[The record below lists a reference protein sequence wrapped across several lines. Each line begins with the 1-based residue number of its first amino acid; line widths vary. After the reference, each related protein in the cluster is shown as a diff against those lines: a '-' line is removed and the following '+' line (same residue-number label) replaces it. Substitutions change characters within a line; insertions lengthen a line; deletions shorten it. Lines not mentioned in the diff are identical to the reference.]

1 MAQFN
6 QVDTLNGLFKIV
18 YADKIKDLIP
28 EGVKLLKMIPFNSAQ
43 KALGNTFNTPV
54 VLGLEH
60 GITYGGSAGQAF
72 SLNQSIASEMQ
83 EAQVKGCEMVLRS
96 SLSVGAAARS
106 ISSQGAFEQATKLLV
121 RNMLKSMHIRLEAQL
136 LYGQV
141 GIARIADVSAAP
153 TITICAAEWAP
164 GIWVGS
170 KNMLIEVRS
179 QAGTLRGTATVESV
193 DMAARTIT
201 LDALPA
207 LTTGNADP
215 ENSAADVIYYAGAYG
230 KEFAGLHKM
239 IVNTSTIFNINAAQ
253 YELFKGNI
261 VNVGTN
267 ATSGAAFISFEKI
280 EEAVAVAME
289 KGLMDEDVTALVHP
303 KQWNKLMTDLAAK
316 RMFDS
321 SYSEK
326 SLKQG
331 TQAIEF
337 YGQNGKISVV
347 ASLFVKEGAAY
358 VFPEKELERIGSTD
372 VTFEMPGYEGKF
384 FRLLEDVNGYELRA
398 YTDQALFSSAI
409 GQFTLLKGSL
419 RAALSFCPQPVF
431 NYLAPPPTL

>member
-6 QVDTLNGLFKIV
+6 QVDTLNGLFKVV

-28 EGVKLLKMIPFNSAQ
+28 EGVKLLKMISFNSAQ
-43 KALGNTFNTPV
+43 KALGNTFNTPL

-60 GITYGGSAGQAF
+60 GVTYGGSAGQAF
-72 SLNQSIASEMQ
+72 GLNDAIASEMQ

-96 SLSVGAAARS
+96 ALSVGAAARS

-121 RNMLKSMHIRLEAQL
+121 RNMLKSMHIRLEVQL

-141 GIARIADVSAAP
+141 GIGRVADVTAAP
-153 TITICAAEWAP
+153 TITICASEWAP
-164 GIWVGS
+164 GIWSGA
-170 KNMLIEVRS
+170 KNMKIEIRS
-179 QAGTLRGTATVESV
+179 QAGTLRGTATVQNIN
-193 DMAARTIT
+193 MKARTVT

-207 LTTGNADP
+207 ATSGNVDA

-239 IVNTSTIFNINAAQ
+239 ITNTGVLFNVDASQ
-253 YELFKGNI
+253 YELFKGN
-261 VNVGTN
+261 VVEVGANT
-267 ATSGAAFISFEKI
+267 TSGAAFISFEKI

-289 KGLMDEDVTALVHP
+289 KGLMDEDVTCMVHP

-347 ASLFVKEGAAY
+347 ASLFVKEGNAY

-384 FRLLEDVNGYELRA
+384 FRLLEDVNGYELRC
-398 YTDQALFSSAI
+398 YTDQALFSSSI
-409 GQFTLLKGSL
+409 GQFTLLKYIKT
-419 RAALSFCPQPVF
+419 A
-431 NYLAPPPTL
+431 

>member
-6 QVDTLNGLFKIV
+6 QVDTLNGLFKTV

-43 KALGNTFNTPV
+43 KALGNTFNTPL

-60 GITYGGSAGQAF
+60 GVTYGGSAGQAF
-72 SLNQSIASEMQ
+72 SLNDSIASEMQ

-96 SLSVGAAARS
+96 ALSVGAAARS
-106 ISSQGAFEQATKLLV
+106 ISSQGAFEQSTKLLV
-121 RNMLKSMHIRLEAQL
+121 RNMLKSMHIRLEVQL

-141 GIARIADVSAAP
+141 GIARISDVSAAP
-153 TITICAAEWAP
+153 VVEICTSEWAP
-164 GIWVGS
+164 GIWSGA
-170 KNMLIEVRS
+170 KNMKIEIRS
-179 QAGTLRGTATVESV
+179 QAGTLRGTATVENV
-193 DMAARTIT
+193 DMKNKTIT
-201 LDALPA
+201 IDALPA
-207 LTTGNADP
+207 GTTGNTDA
-215 ENSAADVIYYAGAYG
+215 ENSAADVIYYSGAYN

-239 IVNTSTIFNINAAQ
+239 IINTGTLFNVDASA

-261 VNVGTN
+261 VEVGTN
-267 ATSGAAFISFEKI
+267 AHAGAAFISFEKI
-280 EEAVAVAME
+280 EESVAVAME
-289 KGLMDEDVTALVHP
+289 KGLMDEDVTCLVHP
-303 KQWNKLMTDLAAK
+303 KHWNKLMTDLAAK

-347 ASLFVKEGAAY
+347 ASLFVKEGNAY

-384 FRLLEDVNGYELRA
+384 FRLLEDVNGYELRC
-398 YTDQALFSSAI
+398 YTDQALFSSSI
-409 GQFTLLKGSL
+409 GQFTLLKYIK
-419 RAALSFCPQPVF
+419 AA
-431 NYLAPPPTL
+431 

>member
-1 MAQFN
+1 MAVYN
-6 QVDTLNGLFKIV
+6 QVDTLNGLFKTV
-18 YADKIKDLIP
+18 YADKIKDLVP
-28 EGVKLLKMIPFNSAQ
+28 EGVKLLKMIPFQSAQ

-60 GITYGGSAGQAF
+60 GVSYGGSTGSAF
-72 SLNQSIASEMQ
+72 TLNSAIASEMQ

-96 SLSVGAAARS
+96 ALSVGAAARS
-106 ISSQGAFEQATKLLV
+106 VSSQNSFEQATKLLV
-121 RNMLKSMHIRLEAQL
+121 RNMLKSMHIRLEVQL

-141 GIARIADVSAAP
+141 GIARIADVAAAP
-153 TITICAAEWAP
+153 TITICTAEWAP
-164 GIWVGS
+164 GIWSGA
-170 KNMLIEVRS
+170 KNMKVEIYT
-179 QAGTLRGTATVESV
+179 QAGVLRGSAVINSV
-193 DMAARTIT
+193 DMKNRTVT

-215 ENSAADVIYYAGAYG
+215 NNAAADVIWYYGAIN
-230 KEFAGLHKM
+230 KEFAGIHKM
-239 IVNTSTIFNINAAQ
+239 ITNTGTLFNINAAS

-261 VNVGTN
+261 VDVGTD
-267 ATSGAAFISFEKI
+267 AVAGAGFISFEKI

-303 KQWNKLMTDLAAK
+303 KQWNKLMTELAAK

-347 ASLFVKEGAAY
+347 ASLFVKEGYAY

-384 FRLLEDVNGYELRA
+384 FRLLEDVNGYELRT
-398 YTDQALFSSAI
+398 YTDQALFSSAV
-409 GQFTLLKGSL
+409 GQLTLLRYIKT
-419 RAALSFCPQPVF
+419 A
-431 NYLAPPPTL
+431 

>member
-1 MAQFN
+1 MATYN
-6 QVDTLNGLFKIV
+6 AVDTLNGLFKVV

-43 KALGNTFNTPV
+43 KALGNTFNTPL

-60 GITYGGSAGQAF
+60 GVSYGGSTGTAF
-72 SLNQSIASEMQ
+72 SLESAIASEMQ

-96 SLSVGAAARS
+96 ALSVGAASRS
-106 ISSQGAFEQATKLLV
+106 MASQGAFEQATKLLV
-121 RNMLKSMHIRLEAQL
+121 RNMLKSMHIRLEVQL

-141 GIARIADVSAAP
+141 GLARISSVASAPA
-153 TITICAAEWAP
+153 IDICTSEWAP
-164 GIWVGS
+164 GIWVGA
-170 KNMLIEVRS
+170 KNMKIEIRS
-179 QAGTLRGTATVESV
+179 QAGTLRGTATIASV
-193 DMAARTIT
+193 SMANQTIT
-201 LDALPA
+201 VDAVPA
-207 LTTGNADP
+207 GTTGNADA
-215 ENSAADVIYYAGAYG
+215 ENSAADVIWYYGAYN

-239 IVNTSTIFNINAAQ
+239 ITNTSTLFNINAAD
-253 YELFKGNI
+253 YETFQGNI
-261 VNVGTN
+261 VEVGTDSTTN
-267 ATSGAAFISFEKI
+267 AGFLSFEKI

-289 KGLMDEDVTALVHP
+289 KGLMDEDVTCLVHP
-303 KQWNKLMTDLAAK
+303 KQWNKLMTELAAK

-347 ASLFVKEGAAY
+347 ASLFVKQGNAY

-384 FRLLEDVNGYELRA
+384 FRLLEDINGYELRA

-409 GQFTLLKGSL
+409 GQFTLLKYIKV
-419 RAALSFCPQPVF
+419 A
-431 NYLAPPPTL
+431 

>member
-6 QVDTLNGLFKIV
+6 QVDTLNGLFKTV

-43 KALGNTFNTPV
+43 KALGNTFNTPL

-60 GITYGGSAGQAF
+60 GVTYGGSTGTAF
-72 SLNQSIASEMQ
+72 SLNDSIASEMQ

-96 SLSVGAAARS
+96 ALSVGAAARS
-106 ISSQGAFEQATKLLV
+106 ISSQGAFEQSTKLLV
-121 RNMLKSMHIRLEAQL
+121 RNMLKSMHIRLEVQL

-141 GIARIADVSAAP
+141 GIARISDVSAAP
-153 TITICAAEWAP
+153 VVSICASEWAP
-164 GIWVGS
+164 GIWSGA
-170 KNMLIEVRS
+170 KNMKIEIRS
-179 QAGTLRGTATVESV
+179 QAGTLRGTATVENV
-193 DMAARTIT
+193 DMANKTIT
-201 LDALPA
+201 IDALPVG
-207 LTTGNADP
+207 TTGNADA
-215 ENSAADVIYYAGAYG
+215 ENSAADVIYYSGAYN

-239 IVNTSTIFNINAAQ
+239 ITNTGTLFNVDASA

-261 VNVGTN
+261 VEVGTDST
-267 ATSGAAFISFEKI
+267 AGAAFISFEKI
-280 EEAVAVAME
+280 EESVAVAME
-289 KGLMDEDVTALVHP
+289 KGLMDEDVTCLVHP
-303 KQWNKLMTDLAAK
+303 KHWNKLMTDLAAK

-347 ASLFVKEGAAY
+347 ASLFVKEGNAY

-384 FRLLEDVNGYELRA
+384 FRLLEDVNGYELRC

-409 GQFTLLKGSL
+409 GQFTLLKYIKT
-419 RAALSFCPQPVF
+419 A
-431 NYLAPPPTL
+431 

>member
-1 MAQFN
+1 MAQYN
-6 QVDTLNGLFKIV
+6 QVDTLNGLFKTV

-28 EGVKLLKMIPFNSAQ
+28 EGVKLLKMIPFSSAQ
-43 KALGNTFNTPV
+43 KALGNTFNTPL

-60 GITYGGSAGQAF
+60 GVTYGGSAGQAF
-72 SLNQSIASEMQ
+72 TLNNSIASEMQ

-96 SLSVGAAARS
+96 ALSVGAAARS
-106 ISSQGAFEQATKLLV
+106 MSSPNAFEQATKLLV
-121 RNMLKSMHIRLEAQL
+121 RNMLKSMQIRLEVQI

-141 GIARIADVSAAP
+141 GIARVADITGAP
-153 TITICAAEWAP
+153 TIVICASEWAP
-164 GIWVGS
+164 GIWSGA
-170 KNMLIEVRS
+170 KNMAIDFYS
-179 QAGTLRGTATVESV
+179 QAGALRGSATVTDV
-193 DMAARTIT
+193 DMKLRTVT
-201 LDALPA
+201 VDVLPG
-207 LTTGNADP
+207 TVTGNADA
-215 ENSAADVIYYAGAYG
+215 ENSAADVIYYKGAFN
-230 KEFAGLHKM
+230 KEFAGIHK
-239 IVNTSTIFNINAAQ
+239 IITNTGTLFNIDASA

-261 VNVGTN
+261 VEVGTN
-267 ATSGAAFISFEKI
+267 STSGAAFISFEKI
-280 EEAVAVAME
+280 EEAIAVAME

-316 RMFDS
+316 RMLDS

-347 ASLFVKEGAAY
+347 ASLFVKEGNAY

-384 FRLLEDVNGYELRA
+384 FRLLEDVNGYELRT
-398 YTDQALFSSAI
+398 YTDQALFTSCP
-409 GQFTLLKGSL
+409 GQLTLLKYIKT
-419 RAALSFCPQPVF
+419 V
-431 NYLAPPPTL
+431 

>member
-6 QVDTLNGLFKIV
+6 QVDSLNGLFKIV

-43 KALGNTFNTPV
+43 KALGNTFNTPL

-60 GITYGGSAGQAF
+60 GVTYGGTAGQAF
-72 SLNQSIASEMQ
+72 ALNDAIASEMQ

-96 SLSVGAAARS
+96 ALSVGAAARS
-106 ISSQGAFEQATKLLV
+106 IASQGAFEQATKLLV
-121 RNMLKSMHIRLEAQL
+121 RNMLKSMHIRLEVQL

-141 GIARIADVSAAP
+141 GIARIASISGAP
-153 TITICAAEWAP
+153 TIQICASEWAP
-164 GIWVGS
+164 GIWSGA
-170 KNMLIEVRS
+170 KNMRIEIRS
-179 QAGTLRGTATVESV
+179 QSGTLRGTATVESV
-193 DMAARTIT
+193 NMKDRTIT
-201 LDALPA
+201 LDAVPA
-207 LTTGNADP
+207 GVTANADA
-215 ENSAADVIYYAGAYG
+215 ENAAADVIHYAGAYN

-239 IVNTSTIFNINAAQ
+239 IVNNGTLFNIDASQ
-253 YELFKGNI
+253 YELFKGN
-261 VNVGTN
+261 VVECGTDS
-267 ATSGAAFISFEKI
+267 TSGAAFISFEKI

-289 KGLMDEDVTALVHP
+289 KGLMDEDVTCLVHP

-347 ASLFVKEGAAY
+347 ASLFVKEGNAY

-409 GQFTLLKGSL
+409 GQFTLLKYIKT
-419 RAALSFCPQPVF
+419 A
-431 NYLAPPPTL
+431 

>member
-6 QVDTLNGLFKIV
+6 QVDTLNGLFKTV
-18 YADKIKDLIP
+18 YADKIKDLVP
-28 EGVKLLKMIPFNSAQ
+28 EGVKLLKMIPFSSAQ
-43 KALGNTFNTPV
+43 KALGNTFNTPL

-60 GITYGGSAGQAF
+60 GVTYGGSAGTAF
-72 SLNQSIASEMQ
+72 SLNDSIASEMQ

-96 SLSVGAAARS
+96 ALSVGAAARS
-106 ISSQGAFEQATKLLV
+106 MSSQNAFEQVTKLLV
-121 RNMLKSMHIRLEAQL
+121 RNMLKSMHIRLEVQL

-141 GIARIADVSAAP
+141 GIARISDVSGAP
-153 TITICAAEWAP
+153 TIEICASEWAP
-164 GIWVGS
+164 GIWSGA
-170 KNMLIEVRS
+170 KNMKIEVRS
-179 QAGTLRGTATVESV
+179 QAGTLRGTATVQNV
-193 DMAARTIT
+193 DMKARTIE
-201 LDALPA
+201 LDALPVG
-207 LTTGNADP
+207 TTGNSSA
-215 ENSAADVIYYAGAYG
+215 ENSAADVIYYAGAYS

-239 IVNTSTIFNINAAQ
+239 IVNTGSLFNIDASA

-261 VNVGTN
+261 VEVGTDDTTN
-267 ATSGAAFISFEKI
+267 AAFISFEKI

-347 ASLFVKEGAAY
+347 ASLFVKEGNAY

-384 FRLLEDVNGYELRA
+384 FRLLEDVNGYELRC
-398 YTDQALFSSAI
+398 YTDQALFSSSI
-409 GQFTLLKGSL
+409 GQFTLLKYIKT
-419 RAALSFCPQPVF
+419 A
-431 NYLAPPPTL
+431 